1 MNTLPP
7 SWIALAG
14 ILIFALLAVAFW
26 SSSRKKA
33 QTLRLQQRFGP
44 EYDRAIDELGGRT
57 KAESELKVREKR
69 VELLRITALAPAEA
83 TRFRQAWNAMQ
94 SRFVDDPKGV
104 VVQADLLVRELMQK
118 RGYSTGDFERRAADI
133 SVDHSEM
140 VESYRVAQAI
150 AIRDQRGEAN
160 TEELRLAVVH
170 YHALFDELL
179 EVTESTEEV
188 LTAGQFP
195 VHS

>member
-14 ILIFALLAVAFW
+14 TLIFALLAVAFW

-44 EYDRAIDELGGRT
+44 EYDRALDEQ
-57 KAESELKVREKR
+57 LKVREKR
-69 VELLRITALAPAEA
+69 AELLHITALAPAEA

-104 VVQADLLVRELMQK
+104 VVQADLLVRELIQK

-133 SVDHSEM
+133 SVDHSAM
-140 VESYRVAQAI
+140 VESYRV
-150 AIRDQRGEAN
+150 
-160 TEELRLAVVH
+160 
-170 YHALFDELL
+170 
-179 EVTESTEEV
+179 
-188 LTAGQFP
+188 
-195 VHS
+195 

>member
-94 SRFVDDPKGV
+94 SRFVDD
-104 VVQADLLVRELMQK
+104 
-118 RGYSTGDFERRAADI
+118 
-133 SVDHSEM
+133 
-140 VESYRVAQAI
+140 
-150 AIRDQRGEAN
+150 
-160 TEELRLAVVH
+160 
-170 YHALFDELL
+170 
-179 EVTESTEEV
+179 
-188 LTAGQFP
+188 
-195 VHS
+195 